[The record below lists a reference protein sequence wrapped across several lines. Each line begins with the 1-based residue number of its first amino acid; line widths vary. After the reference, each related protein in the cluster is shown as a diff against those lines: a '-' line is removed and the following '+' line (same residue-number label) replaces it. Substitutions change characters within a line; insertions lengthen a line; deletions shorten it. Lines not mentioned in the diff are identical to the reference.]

1 MELLLSSPHAIK
13 TKLLSWYWYVT
24 ICTGCHQPGK
34 LTQLLVSKAFPRTP
48 SCRHSWL
55 PTLGIQPFR
64 RWSWYHVKQSPHP
77 KLHFDVQSFPATLL
91 LSGYSKTA
99 SQRASYQACQNKAL
113 KVLSQ
118 KPEAKAIAV
127 LAAASAAA
135 KSLQSCPTLCDPIDG
150 SPPGSPIPGIL

>member
-24 ICTGCHQPGK
+24 ICTGYHQPGK

-48 SCRHSWL
+48 SWRHSWL
-55 PTLGIQPFR
+55 PTFGIQPFR

-91 LSGYSKTA
+91 LLGYSKTT

-113 KVLSQ
+113 KVLLRSQ
-118 KPEAKAIAV
+118 KQRP
-127 LAAASAAA
+127 LL
-135 KSLQSCPTLCDPIDG
+135 SLLLLLLLLSHFSRVQLCVTP
-150 SPPGSPIPGIL
+150 